1 MSEWNVSYQKGVRLG
16 GLAEVVDIILGEV
29 DSQDVLYPQSKL
41 KGLNLEDFIGEVLEQ
56 KELKGIEYTL
66 KFDYTYTYQSENT
79 DTETGTVL
87 EVTLSFE
94 GTGGREYHLTKG
106 IKDSQEYIN
115 GKDLKELKGVVL
127 PIIKKHYKH
136 IPMLSFRIDF
146 KMNNLTLPYRSY
158 LVTGEEEYLEHSI
171 TEILTYNTSQELDK
185 TEVNVIY

>member
-1 MSEWNVSYQKGVRLG
+1 MGKKGVRLG
-16 GLAEVVDIILGEV
+16 RLAEVVDSILGEV

-56 KELKGIEYTL
+56 KELKGIKYTL

-79 DTETGTVL
+79 DSGTETVL
-87 EVTLSFE
+87 VVTLSFE

-115 GKDLKELKGVVL
+115 EKDLQELKGVIL
-127 PIIKKHYKH
+127 PIIKKKYKH

-146 KMNNLTLPYRSY
+146 KRNNLTLPYRSY

-171 TEILTYNTSQELDK
+171 TEILMYNTSQELDK
-185 TEVNVIY
+185 TEVYVIY

>member
-56 KELKGIEYTL
+56 KELKGIKYAL
-66 KFDYTYTYQSENT
+66 KFDYTYQSENT

>member
-1 MSEWNVSYQKGVRLG
+1 MDKKGVRLG
-16 GLAEVVDIILGEV
+16 RLAEVVDIILGEFH
-29 DSQDVLYPQSKL
+29 SQDVLYPQSKL

-56 KELKGIEYTL
+56 KELKGIKYTLNFEYT
-66 KFDYTYTYQSENT
+66 YNYQSENT
-79 DTETGTVL
+79 ESESVL

-115 GKDLKELKGVVL
+115 ETDLQELKGVVL
-127 PIIKKHYKH
+127 PIIKKYYKH

-158 LVTGEEEYLEHSI
+158 LVTGEEEYLEHSV

-185 TEVNVIY
+185 TEVYVIY